1 MTQAA
6 FDAKG
11 PGTVRQLVALA
22 RMELLALRRNLTA
35 TVLVV
40 VSPLALG
47 FLRTGGHD
55 AGTVGADA
63 AVTRMASTIGVIV
76 IIFVHHH
83 LVTVYAARRQEL
95 MLKRL
100 RAGLP
105 SGWTILAGAASGT
118 IAIFL
123 GQALILAGYGVLAL
137 DLPVPAN
144 PLTVLLATSLV
155 AVLMA
160 AVSAA
165 MSAVTRTSEAAM
177 LTTLPTMALFLATP
191 GMLVPFG
198 TLPRDVEAAA
208 WFLPMGP
215 FPEVVRAG
223 WLGQDAA
230 GAELS
235 FLGSLVDALPAL
247 GVLSGW
253 LVLATLAT
261 SYVFRWEPRHG

>member
-6 FDAKG
+6 VDVKG
-11 PGTVRQLVALA
+11 PGTVRQLAALA

-35 TVLVV
+35 TALVV
-40 VSPLALG
+40 VFPLALG
-47 FLRTGGHD
+47 FLRIGGHD
-55 AGTVGADA
+55 AATVGAGA
-63 AVTRMASTIGVIV
+63 AVTRMANTIGVIV
-76 IIFVHHH
+76 VLFVHHH
-83 LVTVYAARRQEL
+83 LVTVYATRRQEL
-95 MLKRL
+95 VLKRL

-105 SGWTILAGAASGT
+105 SGWTILAGAASST
-118 IAIFL
+118 VAIFL
-123 GQALILAGYGVLAL
+123 GQALLLAGYGVLAL
-137 DLPVPAN
+137 ELPVPAN
-144 PLTVLLATSLV
+144 PLTVLLAMLLV
-155 AVLMA
+155 AALMA

-165 MSAVTRTSEAAM
+165 LSAVTRTSEAAM

-198 TLPRDVEAAA
+198 TLPRDLEAAA

-215 FPEVVRAG
+215 FPEVVRIG
-223 WLGQDAA
+223 WLGQDPN

-235 FLGSLVDALPAL
+235 LLAGLVEVLPGL
-247 GVLSGW
+247 TVLSGW